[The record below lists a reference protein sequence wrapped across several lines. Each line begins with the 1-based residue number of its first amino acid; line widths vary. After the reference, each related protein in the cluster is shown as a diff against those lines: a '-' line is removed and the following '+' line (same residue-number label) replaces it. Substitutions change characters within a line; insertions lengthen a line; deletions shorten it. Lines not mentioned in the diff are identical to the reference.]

1 MRDGESRFMDWTDE
15 TIARLREL
23 WGQGLPTAEIGRQLE
38 ITKNA
43 VVGKAH
49 RLGLPPRPSPIRNRK
64 ADGSADA
71 PQRKPPARSRQAPK
85 DAPAASKPDSAAVVS
100 ASQTPVAQTA
110 VTSAVHPPDAVAP
123 SLKETAPSA
132 RVNTKKVVRVM
143 SSDGVQSGEL
153 QSVAKA
159 PHDTTVHAAPTP
171 SAKVTTA
178 ARSDKPVVSED
189 AVTTPPR
196 NLSSVVG
203 QSGAQRMVSPIDRP
217 ARRGPSCCW
226 PFGDPGT
233 PGFHFCGAKPLPGK
247 PYCAE
252 HAAIA
257 YVKIR
262 DRRD

>member
-1 MRDGESRFMDWTDE
+1 MDWTDE

-23 WGQGLPTAEIGRQLE
+23 WDQGLSTAEIGRQLE

-64 ADGSADA
+64 TVIAADGTVEV
-71 PQRKPPARSRQAPK
+71 PKRKPPTRSKAKPKVAANAEQGTLLPEAAKNSEIKADVKVTASSEVAKAAPSEK
-85 DAPAASKPDSAAVVS
+85 KPVPAASAAPKK
-100 ASQTPVAQTA
+100 AAPVAKLSTQA
-110 VTSAVHPPDAVAP
+110 GPQ
-123 SLKETAPSA
+123 K
-132 RVNTKKVVRVM
+132 
-143 SSDGVQSGEL
+143 
-153 QSVAKA
+153 
-159 PHDTTVHAAPTP
+159 DTTGAAPATP
-171 SAKVTTA
+171 SREEPKRA
-178 ARSDKPVVSED
+178 
-189 AVTTPPR
+189 
-196 NLSSVVG
+196 LSSVVG
-203 QSGAQRMVSPIDRP
+203 HSGAPRMAPAIDRP
-217 ARRGPSCCW
+217 VRRGPSCCW

-233 PGFHFCGAKPLPGK
+233 PGFHFCGARPLSGK